1 MNIETQQKLRKM
13 KLTCMLRAFTTSL
26 ESEQTMNYTTDE
38 MIAFLVQSEWDD
50 RQNRQVERQLKNA
63 KFRYSASLEQVIF
76 DTDRN
81 LDKNQIMRYAECSFI
96 QNKENI
102 LITGSLS

>member
-13 KLTCMLRAFTTSL
+13 KLTGMLRAFTTSL

-50 RQNRQVERQLKNA
+50 RLKIGRASCRER
-63 KFRYSASLEQVIF
+63 V
-76 DTDRN
+76 
-81 LDKNQIMRYAECSFI
+81 
-96 QNKENI
+96 
-102 LITGSLS
+102 